1 MGANTVENL
10 EILLFAQIQVLQ
22 SMYESRDKTWQINE
36 LEETLKAQKDATYN
50 MHSII
55 STLVSSRLI
64 IPAVKNACIV
74 YSISDF
80 GRYFYQ
86 ELCETIKKWND

>member
-64 IPAVKNACIV
+64 IPTVKDACIV

-80 GRYFYQ
+80 GRYLYQ
-86 ELCETIKKWND
+86 ELCETIEKWND